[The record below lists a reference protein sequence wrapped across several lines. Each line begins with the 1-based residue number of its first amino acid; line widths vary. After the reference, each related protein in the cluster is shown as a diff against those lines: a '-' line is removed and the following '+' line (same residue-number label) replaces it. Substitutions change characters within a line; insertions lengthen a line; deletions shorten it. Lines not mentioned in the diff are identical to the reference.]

1 MNRALADLLC
11 ARYPCI
17 NEPLG
22 DMEVPVW
29 DNLYINLS
37 RAMRSCS
44 LCFEALRNAVEVEMD
59 LQAKVFELIERI
71 FALVMPSKVFFVAM
85 DGVCPLAKVAKDKE
99 HCFVSWKQGESTS
112 DGSPIFERQ
121 SSAPGRFDLNCITA
135 GTVFAEK
142 LQKRL
147 KRYFHAKM
155 NSDPFWSAI
164 EVIYSGYDCPGD
176 GEQKILSYIR
186 SIRAKSGYNPSTRH
200 CMYGLD
206 TNLILL
212 GLATHEPNFALIY
225 DTPFYGRESHFKSVR
240 AHPMKSYLLDLCLL
254 RQYLF
259 IEFDKLRRMAS
270 QVMRPLLFNF
280 ERCLDDWI
288 FLVCLSG
295 DDSVPC
301 LNNVTVELLP
311 QLWASYMKVFDKLQG
326 YLNEEGQLNL
336 HLLEV
341 YFEKLSKID
350 RDDFVDKYDDL
361 LWLRSK
367 SSLKTAV
374 CRKVSLDQWCSDFW
388 SGCTLSTSS
397 ESKVPCNGYSEGW
410 DKTMDDEFLK
420 YRIDYYMDKF
430 DLSEFDPSL
439 VENMKVNYLH
449 ALQWTL
455 KYYYEGIV
463 SWRWFYPFH
472 YTPFITD
479 LKGLQDVQLNFAK
492 DSPLL
497 PFQYMLAVLPSTSS
511 HLVPSAYQDRLVEIA
526 QRRDCL
532 LTFRERERN
541 QRGCCLL
548 YKCLP
553 QERQTCISVPV
564 KEFDLSPVEVVHG
577 LLPDAK
583 ELLSSFTAFERLKF
597 QATVPALP
605 AADSPLKPLVVS
617 VIGKK
622 DQVERGMVSFS
633 AFREMVASEMASSH
647 SSLMYRRVKLNGSVT
662 LLLVVYHFW
671 RKAALHCRYAYVEGQ
686 DGRIAHSKHDMEAA
700 QDWKR
705 NAGKLE
711 GELRAFKAIRV
722 NEARIIVH
730 CRFPAGVRFTYEA
743 DGSRRTE
750 FRFEAAQERFLYDTV
765 VPEVDVDKFFLQ
777 RFEDGKE
784 LLTYGSPVFSL
795 AKETYGQQGIF
806 LCRLSG
812 DKLRVR
818 LASSCERML
827 HADLSSLTQQKGD
840 DWVGAYQLST
850 EIKMPKNTILRL
862 TGRVPLLKSSS
873 GRADRIISIGLN
885 LRFTKS
891 EICMPGYAIKAAN
904 GHWLYSRQTTLLLI
918 EYRRKFPEVVEAIG
932 KYPHKGQFQPA
943 DIWLDDERE
952 DRMVDLVSWLFQLPI
967 NSIRPEPC
975 AVKVVD
981 ISIRRHMERIDR
993 LAFGEDE
1000 FSTVDVRD
1008 CELYYPSLVIGKWPP
1023 DLHDDY
1029 RLFDRVVCVRACLA
1043 VPLGM
1048 TGTVIQLPPSDQLR
1062 TSNLLVLFDHEFT
1075 GAFRPDGCMKSSAFY
1090 VPADVLVNIS
1100 HGIRRLSL
1108 YMALSLTAVLP
1119 KTKRIYLNNTPR
1131 LRFKSDVNV
1140 DAKFIG
1146 YRQPTDFD
1154 YNVTTSSKASAKNE
1168 LYVKGSNDYLV
1179 KDLNNSAADYNVKTS
1194 SVEAVFNAQ
1203 ELDIA
1208 DTTTGNF
1215 EIAQTDEL
1223 FSTNGSALMATN
1235 STVLLLSSQEHN
1247 FDLEALET
1255 IYTDGSGQ

>member
-1 MNRALADLLC
+1 
-11 ARYPCI
+11 
-17 NEPLG
+17 
-22 DMEVPVW
+22 
-29 DNLYINLS
+29 
-37 RAMRSCS
+37 
-44 LCFEALRNAVEVEMD
+44 
-59 LQAKVFELIERI
+59 
-71 FALVMPSKVFFVAM
+71 
-85 DGVCPLAKVAKDKE
+85 
-99 HCFVSWKQGESTS
+99 
-112 DGSPIFERQ
+112 
-121 SSAPGRFDLNCITA
+121 
-135 GTVFAEK
+135 
-142 LQKRL
+142 
-147 KRYFHAKM
+147 
-155 NSDPFWSAI
+155 
-164 EVIYSGYDCPGD
+164 
-176 GEQKILSYIR
+176 
-186 SIRAKSGYNPSTRH
+186 
-200 CMYGLD
+200 
-206 TNLILL
+206 
-212 GLATHEPNFALIY
+212 
-225 DTPFYGRESHFKSVR
+225 
-240 AHPMKSYLLDLCLL
+240 
-254 RQYLF
+254 
-259 IEFDKLRRMAS
+259 MAS

-511 HLVPSAYQDRLVEIA
+511 HLVPSAYQGLFAPTSSTESHCPIRFGAGLNEDEGSSSPAPSDGSFIDLDRLVEIA

-622 DQVERGMVSFS
+622 DQNVEWL
-633 AFREMVASEMASSH
+633 ASQ
-647 SSLMYRRVKLNGSVT
+647 LLGKW
-662 LLLVVYHFW
+662 LLVKW
-671 RKAALHCRYAYVEGQ
+671 PRRIPALCTGVSSSTDQYAYVEGQ

-981 ISIRRHMERIDR
+981 ISIRRHIERIVSSDR

-1100 HGIRRLSL
+1100 HGIRRLS
-1108 YMALSLTAVLP
+1108 
-1119 KTKRIYLNNTPR
+1119 
-1131 LRFKSDVNV
+1131 
-1140 DAKFIG
+1140 G
-1146 YRQPTDFD
+1146 
-1154 YNVTTSSKASAKNE
+1154 
-1168 LYVKGSNDYLV
+1168 
-1179 KDLNNSAADYNVKTS
+1179 
-1194 SVEAVFNAQ
+1194 
-1203 ELDIA
+1203 
-1208 DTTTGNF
+1208 
-1215 EIAQTDEL
+1215 
-1223 FSTNGSALMATN
+1223 
-1235 STVLLLSSQEHN
+1235 
-1247 FDLEALET
+1247 
-1255 IYTDGSGQ
+1255 